1 MQDTN
6 EGPLSIHNTVLLS
19 FHIKGLSMHLIA
31 TRTGETADRICTYIL
46 HIGGFTNSSILQ
58 RFPSQ

>member
-1 MQDTN
+1 MKD
-6 EGPLSIHNTVLLS
+6 HYLLITLFYYL
-19 FHIKGLSMHLIA
+19 FHVKGLSMYLIA

-46 HIGGFTNSSILQ
+46 HIGGLTNSSILQ